1 MRSKGDKQKLDSFLR
16 TGIVPHLYTSL
27 IDFHHQPHQP
37 RHRVRRVFKRRN
49 RHQAQPHEARRLHC
63 RPASDYPLA
72 WN

>member
-1 MRSKGDKQKLDSFLR
+1 MRSDNDKQKLDSFLR

-27 IDFHHQPHQP
+27 IDFHRQP
-37 RHRVRRVFKRRN
+37 RRRVKRVFKQRDQ
-49 RHQAQPHEARRLHC
+49 HQAQAHEARHLHS